1 MTFNHDHTKFY
12 DEETET
18 WSLVHPRIVEE
29 QKRSAD
35 DFLAALNKKLKI
47 IQSKEKG
54 LYR

>member
-18 WSLVHPRIVEE
+18 WSLVHPRIIEAE
-29 QKRSAD
+29 KRSAD
-35 DFLAALNKKLKI
+35 DFLSALNKKLKI